1 MGWKG
6 LAWLI
11 AIGLF
16 VLKMISLAIRAFS
29 EPWTGTSDQLLLGFF
44 TLCVLTVV
52 GVLAAVWQRHGLAE
66 LQRRFRAAPGLYRAY
81 DERPGA
87 GKARFGNLL
96 IWIIVALALVVVFQ
110 FQQHR

>member
-6 LAWLI
+6 LVWLI

-16 VLKMISLAIRAFS
+16 VLKMVSLTIRAFS

-44 TLCVLTVV
+44 TFCVLIVM
-52 GVLAAVWQRHGLAE
+52 GVLAAVWQRHGLTE

-81 DERPGA
+81 SERPGA
-87 GKARFGNLL
+87 GKNRFGNLL
-96 IWIIVALALVVVFQ
+96 LWIAVALALLVAFQ
-110 FQQHR
+110 FQHYR